1 MKHLKTIQIIVKI
14 AKILAIIALVC
25 SIIGAC
31 ACALGLVA
39 LSILGNSTVVSFIYE
54 ETQLNL
60 ASSILSLISGLIWCV
75 AEIVLSCMALN
86 YCKRELEAGTPFT
99 YNGAKE
105 LMYLG
110 IYSAVI
116 PFVASIVESI
126 VYGMYVMVSGDIFPD
141 LDFSSSFDITFGIA
155 LIIISVLCKHGAE
168 LAETAQQA
176 TEQEQYETFGEENEK
191 QNEENQ
197 V

>member
-14 AKILAIIALVC
+14 AKVLAIITLVC

-39 LSILGNSTVVSFIYE
+39 LSILGGSNLVSFIYE

-60 ASSILSLISGLIWCV
+60 ASSILGLISGLIWCV
-75 AEIVLSCMALN
+75 AEIVLSCMSLN

-99 YNGAKE
+99 YDGAKE
-105 LMYLG
+105 IMRLGMYS
-110 IYSAVI
+110 IAI
-116 PFVASIVESI
+116 PFVASIIESI

-141 LDFSSSFDITFGIA
+141 LDFSSGFDITFGVA
-155 LIIISVLCKHGAE
+155 LIVISVLCKHGAE

-176 TEQEQYETFGEENEK
+176 TMQEQQEASAEETEE
-191 QNEENQ
+191 QNQESQ